1 MHRIHLE
8 RIDLNL
14 LLVFDT
20 LMRERHAGRTGEAL
34 GLTQPAVSH
43 ALTRLRQTLNDP
55 LFEKYAKGM
64 RPTPRAEAMA
74 APVASALQTL
84 RLALNE
90 ERHFDPAKASGSI
103 AIGGNDYINFTLMP
117 ELLPVLR
124 KQAPGLDIRLRPT
137 SAPAVLQQLRR
148 REIGLALGPL
158 AAAPKGVKM
167 RPLFTERLILVA
179 RKGHPAFRKTL
190 TLEALAELPHLL
202 VSPSGEG
209 FGIADEALREAGLS
223 RRIAVA
229 VPDFLAAPFIVG
241 ATDLVALLA
250 ERVARKLAQ
259 SAGLSLHEQPVAIK
273 PWAIGLAYLPNAVSD
288 PAIEWLIEQIVS
300 ISSRI

>member
-1 MHRIHLE
+1 MRQIHLE
-8 RIDLNL
+8 RFDLNL

-43 ALTRLRQTLNDP
+43 ALTRLRQILNDP

-74 APVASALQTL
+74 GPVASALQTL
-84 RLALNE
+84 RLTLNE
-90 ERHFDPAKASGSI
+90 ERPFDPAQASGSI
-103 AIGGNDYINFTLMP
+103 TIGGNDYINFALMP

-137 SAPAVLQQLRR
+137 SQAGVLQQFRR
-148 REIGLALGPL
+148 REIALALGPM

-167 RPLFTERLILVA
+167 RPLFTERLILIA
-179 RKGHPAFRKTL
+179 RKGHPALKKPP

-209 FGIADEALREAGLS
+209 FGIADEALREAGFS
-223 RRIAVA
+223 RRIAVT

-259 SAGLSLHEQPVAIK
+259 SAGLSLHEQPVANK
-273 PWAIGLAYLPNAVSD
+273 PWAIGLGYLPNAVSD
-288 PAIEWLIEQIVS
+288 PAVEWLIEQIAS